1 MKIRKFN
8 EAVEP
13 IDIEYIRQ
21 CFIDLIEEGKAEVI
35 PSQLPALRKTAV
47 GSTCRVTLSVKAFVK
62 MGEFGGINSE
72 KIGSGTY
79 FERCV
84 KDAEESV
91 KVMKMATESIAR
103 LADEYPEYYLSA
115 TQTSDKIWLTITQR
129 D

>member
-21 CFIDLIEEGKAEVI
+21 CFIDLIEEGKAEVNSWMHS
-35 PSQLPALRKTAV
+35 SQL
-47 GSTCRVTLSVKAFVK
+47 TCRVTLSVKAFVK
-62 MGEFGGINSE
+62 MGEFGGVNSD

-84 KDAEESV
+84 KEAEESV
-91 KVMKMATESIAR
+91 KTMKMATESIAR

-115 TQTSDKIWLTITQR
+115 TQASDKIWLTITQR

>member
-35 PSQLPALRKTAV
+35 PSQL
-47 GSTCRVTLSVKAFVK
+47 TCRVTLSVKAFVK
-62 MGEFGGINSE
+62 MGEFGGVNLE

-84 KDAEESV
+84 KEAEESV
-91 KVMKMATESIAR
+91 KTMKMATESIAR

-115 TQTSDKIWLTITQR
+115 VQASDKIWLTITQR

>member
-8 EAVEP
+8 EAAEP

-21 CFIDLIEEGKAEVI
+21 CFIDLIEEGKAEVN
-35 PSQLPALRKTAV
+35 SWMMGMGANNL
-47 GSTCRVTLSVKAFVK
+47 TCRVTLIVKPFVK

-91 KVMKMATESIAR
+91 KTMKMAAESIAR
-103 LADEYPEYYLSA
+103 LADEYPDYYLSA
-115 TQTSDKIWLTITQR
+115 TQASDKIWITISQR